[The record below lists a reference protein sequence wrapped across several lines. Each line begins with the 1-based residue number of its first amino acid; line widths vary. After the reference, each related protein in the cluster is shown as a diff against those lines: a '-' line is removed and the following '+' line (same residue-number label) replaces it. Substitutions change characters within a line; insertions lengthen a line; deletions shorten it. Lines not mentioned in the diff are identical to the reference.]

1 MPAKQIA
8 KSVAAASLCAAMII
22 AGPAAAQRVI
32 RGYGADEDFQRQAIA
47 ADGDRTHQQDYAAAY
62 PQQRASGNYGGGFLE
77 FMMGGPSSA
86 ASTPIYLRHEVA
98 CD

>member
-32 RGYGADEDFQRQAIA
+32 RGYGADEDFSAKLLPPTA
-47 ADGDRTHQQDYAAAY
+47 TARTSRITRRLIRSSAPQVITAAA
-62 PQQRASGNYGGGFLE
+62 
-77 FMMGGPSSA
+77 SSN
-86 ASTPIYLRHEVA
+86 S
-98 CD
+98 